1 MLKLF
6 EIKIF
11 SEGFKEMRYNIK
23 NFFNSQFYLIG
34 LMFTTCPVRTVIYW
48 LLTAAVEAIPI
59 VNVWIWKLILDEMT
73 LIYTGKEADGR
84 VYLLL
89 AAFLGLSLIASLFGN
104 VKNFLKGEIADYSN
118 RRLDEELMRQGARL
132 ESEYFNNPV
141 NGGRIWWAQHSQRTV
156 VQNFTWTVDT
166 ALQIASF
173 VTAAGLFLAYSPV
186 FGVIFLITYIPG
198 AVVLYR
204 SGKKIENWQQWHAPD
219 NVKKEYFK
227 EMLISSKSA
236 KDIRLYNLA
245 PYLREKYDAIWSKLR
260 REHSALFRESTVKA
274 AAASLLSCAGLAA
287 VIVMSVRNLLNGSM
301 AAIGT
306 FSLYIG
312 YAKTAGSSFST
323 IMNSVI
329 RQYTVE
335 AHRVRQYR
343 EFCTQ
348 PPLIPDNGTL
358 EAPRMP
364 RVEFRNVTFTY
375 PTSDKPAIED
385 MSFVIEPGEVIGL
398 VGVNGA
404 GKTTIVRLLLRFYEP
419 QSGEILLNGTDIRD
433 FTMSSLWSVFGVCFQ
448 EVEHYAMKLRENV
461 TLSDI
466 TREDDMESVEW
477 SARMSGL
484 DKVMK
489 NWEDGWDTMMTRGFA
504 DDGKE
509 LSGGQWQK
517 IGLSRTF
524 FGDADIMIL
533 DEPSSALDAEAED
546 RIFSSFSELCRSKGG
561 ILISHRLS
569 SVMMV
574 DRIFFINGG
583 QIVECG
589 SHEELMKNGGEY
601 ARLYKLQ
608 AEKYVGGAD

>member
-1 MLKLF
+1 
-6 EIKIF
+6 
-11 SEGFKEMRYNIK
+11 
-23 NFFNSQFYLIG
+23 
-34 LMFTTCPVRTVIYW
+34 
-48 LLTAAVEAIPI
+48 
-59 VNVWIWKLILDEMT
+59 
-73 LIYTGKEADGR
+73 
-84 VYLLL
+84 
-89 AAFLGLSLIASLFGN
+89 
-104 VKNFLKGEIADYSN
+104 
-118 RRLDEELMRQGARL
+118 
-132 ESEYFNNPV
+132 
-141 NGGRIWWAQHSQRTV
+141 
-156 VQNFTWTVDT
+156 
-166 ALQIASF
+166 
-173 VTAAGLFLAYSPV
+173 
-186 FGVIFLITYIPG
+186 
-198 AVVLYR
+198 
-204 SGKKIENWQQWHAPD
+204 
-219 NVKKEYFK
+219 
-227 EMLISSKSA
+227 
-236 KDIRLYNLA
+236 
-245 PYLREKYDAIWSKLR
+245 
-260 REHSALFRESTVKA
+260 
-274 AAASLLSCAGLAA
+274 
-287 VIVMSVRNLLNGSM
+287 MSVRNLLNGSM

-375 PTSDKPAIED
+375 PTSDKPAIEN

-484 DKVMK
+484 DRVME
-489 NWEDGWDTMMTRGFA
+489 NWEDGWDTMMTREFA